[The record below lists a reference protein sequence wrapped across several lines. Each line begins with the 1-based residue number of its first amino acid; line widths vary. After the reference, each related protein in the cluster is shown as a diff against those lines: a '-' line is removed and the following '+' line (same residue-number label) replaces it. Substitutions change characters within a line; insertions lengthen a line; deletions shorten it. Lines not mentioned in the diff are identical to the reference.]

1 MPQSTVNVLAGTSS
15 QAAQLSKYGGNV
27 DNIAFQTGGVNA
39 ISINQLE
46 LVVFN
51 STGAVTIPKGTTAQ
65 RPSSP
70 VTGMLRYNTTLNK
83 LEGYSSN
90 NWGVF
95 T

>member
-1 MPQSTVNVLAGTSS
+1 MPQSTVNVLAGTST

-51 STGAVTIPKGTTAQ
+51 STGAVTVPRGTTAQ
-65 RPSSP
+65 RPAVP
-70 VTGMLRYNTTLNK
+70 TNGMVRYNTDIARF
-83 LEGYSSN
+83 EGYVNGWVAFS
-90 NWGVF
+90 
-95 T
+95 